1 MCLVHEL
8 LELRYPRR
16 LAFELAVKRLAE
28 RVELGLSVP
37 THPSPVPR
45 YETSAAH
52 RSALSS

>member
-1 MCLVHEL
+1 VE
-8 LELRYPRR
+8 
-16 LAFELAVKRLAE
+16 RLAE